1 MLNRKIETIGIMKS
15 FGKQVP
21 GSIMM
26 SAGSTVTGNVDCDN
40 LLYSDGVIEIGEL
53 RIETSKILWDTGASK
68 SVLYIP
74 DCESKIGSQ
83 KSDSPYVFYA
93 ASGELIKVDTYNGTI
108 ALSDGF
114 KISGSF
120 AVIDAD
126 PTTADAIIGMDVI
139 LRGKFTVDG
148 KKNSFAFEI

>member
-15 FGKQVP
+15 FGKQIP

-26 SAGSTVTGNVDCDN
+26 SAGSTVTGSVDSDN
-40 LLYSDGVIEIGEL
+40 LLYSDGVIEIGDFK
-53 RIETSKILWDTGASK
+53 IETSKILWDTGASK

-148 KKNSFAFEI
+148 VKNIFTFEI